1 MLTAGGTGQG
11 VRAADVFVFPSRTDT
26 FGLVLLE
33 ALACGTPVAAY
44 PVTGP
49 IDVLGDGGA
58 GAMNEDLREACLE
71 ALKIDRNHARAWAER
86 FSWTAASEQFAAH
99 LKPLPRPTSFSEE
112 SAAA

>member
-1 MLTAGGTGQG
+1 
-11 VRAADVFVFPSRTDT
+11 
-26 FGLVLLE
+26 VLLE

-58 GAMNEDLREACLE
+58 GAMHEDLREACLE

-86 FSWTAASEQFAAH
+86 FSWAAASEQFAAH
-99 LKPLPRPTSFSEE
+99 LKPLPRASYREE